1 LVLVDQNTAK
11 EEAKKKD
18 ERKKGG
24 RREEGK
30 AKHSEKKR
38 EREKDT
44 EREQRAR
51 RLASCEQKSKGGER
65 SEKRAMFAGVNDA
78 MFAGA
83 SKDATKY
90 RSKRRKEDKKTE
102 VKQKKT
108 KHTPATAAAARAP
121 VCCLSSPFWQGY
133 S

>member
-18 ERKKGG
+18 EREKGGEGKKGRESTA
-24 RREEGK
+24 RR
-30 AKHSEKKR
+30 R